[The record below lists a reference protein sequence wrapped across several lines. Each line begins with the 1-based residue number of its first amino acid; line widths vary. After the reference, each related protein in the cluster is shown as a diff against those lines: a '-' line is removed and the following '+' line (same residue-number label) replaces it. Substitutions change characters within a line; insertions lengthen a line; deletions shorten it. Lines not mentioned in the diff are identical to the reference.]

1 MNPNSLFL
9 GHESPNL
16 SKSQPNLQITV
27 SMPPQE
33 RKNPS
38 TKNKNTTAEEKCT
51 STSDLK
57 KLVLQQPDNNVT
69 DEIEAEKEV
78 LEVDEKSISSCSAG
92 SNSSCG
98 SSYCSNCP
106 HCLIQCKKSTD
117 IFDKNVEE
125 VFL

>member
-1 MNPNSLFL
+1 MCSLFL

-27 SMPPQE
+27 SMPPE
-33 RKNPS
+33 RNNP
-38 TKNKNTTAEEKCT
+38 TCKNTDAEEKCT

-57 KLVLQQPDNNVT
+57 LADNVSEMEEE
-69 DEIEAEKEV
+69 DETS
-78 LEVDEKSISSCSAG
+78 LLSSCSAG

-106 HCLIQCKKSTD
+106 HCLIQWKKSS
-117 IFDKNVEE
+117 DKLDKDVEE

>member
-27 SMPPQE
+27 SVPPQE

-57 KLVLQQPDNNVT
+57 LADNVSEMEE
-69 DEIEAEKEV
+69 DEAS
-78 LEVDEKSISSCSAG
+78 LLSSCSAG

-106 HCLIQCKKSTD
+106 HCLIQWKKSS
-117 IFDKNVEE
+117 DKLDKDVEE

>member
-57 KLVLQQPDNNVT
+57 KLELQQPDNNVS
-69 DEIEAEKEV
+69 DEIEVEE
-78 LEVDEKSISSCSAG
+78 EEEDEKSMSSCSAG

>member
-27 SMPPQE
+27 SMPPE
-33 RKNPS
+33 RNP
-38 TKNKNTTAEEKCT
+38 TCKNTDAEEKCT

-57 KLVLQQPDNNVT
+57 LADNVSEMEE
-69 DEIEAEKEV
+69 DETS
-78 LEVDEKSISSCSAG
+78 LISSCSAG

>member
-38 TKNKNTTAEEKCT
+38 IKNKNTTAEEKCT

-57 KLVLQQPDNNVT
+57 KLVLQQPDNNVS
-69 DEIEAEKEV
+69 DEIEAEE
-78 LEVDEKSISSCSAG
+78 EEEDEKSISSCSAG